1 MGLFDRLFKK
11 SNKEMESLVHRQVNA
26 AFSKVRSSR
35 RQTLDQSTPS
45 MFLYEGIL
53 SKGEFR
59 SQNVMKNLSMIADL
73 NPDASMAIWN
83 YLRLANNGFELE
95 AVGPSGRPEKSSTDL
110 INSLSERVGKL
121 YGGGADQL
129 INVLLLSGLIQG
141 AIALEVELNESLTD
155 IVDFHP
161 VDPSKLDFRRNKET
175 MELELVQ
182 KQRDGSYK
190 VLNQEQVFYFP
201 FDPAVDDPYG
211 RAPFLSFLQ
220 IVFFQMEILRDLK
233 RAVHH
238 QGWERF
244 DITVVEEAI
253 MNNMPD
259 EIKMSGP
266 DEVTRYVN
274 SYVQDIQ
281 DQMRHL
287 EPDDDFFHTDSV
299 QIGTTGGT
307 GGSRGSLDVS
317 SVIEVINQQV
327 VTSLKQLPILLGRN
341 EGTTETHGTVQWQ
354 IYVSGIESL
363 QRGIKRLMERAYN
376 VALQIYGKPR
386 TAKLTFNSV
395 RVNDRLKEAQAEEIE
410 TRVKITQQLQGWV
423 DNDEAAMEMVGH
435 KAVSDPVVPFTVNL
449 SMTPNQSA
457 ANAGVSPEETPA
469 DSRSKN
475 AQEKKVYGNRTDDGA
490 DEFISEIDESWAEE
504 VAGKTSE
511 ASSRISRFLRDQMK
525 VYISRLPEP
534 DEIPSRV
541 MADISSLKRFMN
553 RLDIPDPS
561 SEFKTWV
568 RNYMLHDS
576 DTYKSLFEGLTIDLS
591 EDVIKLTGEETLTDL
606 DLDIDFNMKDERL
619 LDWIDF
625 RSRRSAEL
633 IQGVSDEAVI
643 NNLWETVYDGK
654 YSIDKAANA
663 LRDEFAFSKNRAR
676 VIARTEIISSGRAGQ
691 YFADVQS
698 GIVIGKKWMAAHQP
712 DRTRPGHLEADGQ
725 VVALEEPFL
734 VKNKD
739 GEEEELLFPGDY
751 SLGAG
756 PDNTIQCRCWYKRIL
771 EGEELKG

>member
-1 MGLFDRLFKK
+1 MGLLDRFFKK
-11 SNKEMESLVHRQVNA
+11 SNKEIESMVHRQVNA
-26 AFSKVRSSR
+26 AFSTVRSTR

-59 SQNVMKNLSMIADL
+59 TQNVMKNLSMIADL
-73 NPDASMAIWN
+73 NADASMAIWN
-83 YLRLANNGFELE
+83 YLRLANNGHELE
-95 AVGPSGRPEKSSTDL
+95 AVGANGKPEKASTDL
-110 INSLSERVGKL
+110 INNLAQRVGKL
-121 YGGGADQL
+121 YGGGTDQL
-129 INVLLLSGLIQG
+129 INVLLLTGLIQG
-141 AIALEVELNESLTD
+141 AIALEVEINESLTD

-175 MELELVQ
+175 LELELVQ

-259 EIKMSGP
+259 EIKLAGP
-266 DEVTRYVN
+266 EEVTRYVN

-299 QIGTTGGT
+299 KIDTAGGT
-307 GGSRGSLDVS
+307 MGKSLDATG
-317 SVIEVINQQV
+317 VIEVINQQV

-341 EGTTETHGTVQWQ
+341 EGSTETHGTVQWQ

-363 QRGIKRLMERAYN
+363 QRGIKRLLERAYN

-386 TAKLTFNSV
+386 TARLTFNSV

-410 TRVKITQQLQGWV
+410 TRTKIAQYNQGWI
-423 DNDEAAMEMVGH
+423 DNDEGANEMVGH
-435 KAVSDPVVPFTVNL
+435 KAVDEPRMPMNVNVAL
-449 SMTPNQSA
+449 NSTP
-457 ANAGVSPEETPA
+457 PIEETGP
-469 DSRSKN
+469 DSRTKN
-475 AQEKKVYGNRTDDGA
+475 VPGKKFNRNRADDAA
-490 DEFISEIDESWAEE
+490 DEFISQIEESWAED
-504 VAGKTSE
+504 VANKTSQ
-511 ASSRISRFLRDQMK
+511 ASTRIFRFLKNQRET
-525 VYISRLPEP
+525 YIDRLPEA

-541 MADISSLKRFMN
+541 LSDVSSLKRFMN
-553 RLDIPDPS
+553 RLDIPEPTDD
-561 SEFKTWV
+561 FKTWV

-576 DTYKSLFEGLTIDLS
+576 DTFKSLFEGISIDLN
-591 EDVIKLTGEETLTDL
+591 EDVMKLTGETTLTEL
-606 DLDIDFNMKDERL
+606 DLDIDFNMKDEQL

-654 YSIDKAANA
+654 YSIDKAADA
-663 LRDEFAFSKNRAR
+663 LRDEFAFSENRAR

-691 YFADVQS
+691 YYADVQS

-725 VVALEEPFL
+725 VVAIDEPFY
-734 VKNKD
+734 VANKD
-739 GEEEELLFPGDY
+739 GQLEPLLFPGDY
-751 SLGAG
+751 SLGAS
-756 PDNTIQCRCWYKRIL
+756 PSNTVQCRCFYKRIL
-771 EGEELKG
+771 EGEELK